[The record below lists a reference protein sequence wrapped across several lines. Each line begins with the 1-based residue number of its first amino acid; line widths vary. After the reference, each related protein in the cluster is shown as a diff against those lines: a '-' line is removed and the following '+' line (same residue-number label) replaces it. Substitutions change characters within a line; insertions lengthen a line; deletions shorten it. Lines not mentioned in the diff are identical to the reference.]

1 MPKESV
7 VVLCKHVCANF
18 DKRDGLFVIP
28 KMPFVWSR
36 PSGLKFPQVFRE
48 FEARGRHGDAKVKFR
63 IEDLQSDR
71 FSEALDIMRDKHI
84 LDEPMYSS
92 KGCRN
97 DPDSLREMTENWC
110 NMFEQ
115 KISLVCYED
124 GSEEIVAV
132 NVLGV
137 VTETEF
143 DAPHKVN
150 R

>member
-1 MPKESV
+1 M
-7 VVLCKHVCANF
+7 
-18 DKRDGLFVIP
+18 
-28 KMPFVWSR
+28 
-36 PSGLKFPQVFRE
+36 KFPQVFRE
-48 FEARGRHGDAKVKFR
+48 FEARDRHGDAKVKFR

-71 FSEALDIMRDKHI
+71 FAEALDVMRDKHI

-97 DPDSLREMTENWC
+97 DPDSLREMTENWR
-110 NMFEQ
+110 NMLEQ